1 MQQQNFQNAIEE
13 NVPEDPA
20 GLLLLWYFLVII
32 YGFVLFPIQFTL
44 LEIGFFPRTRARYQ
58 NREWR
63 GNEGSLYISLFLHC
77 IR

>member
-32 YGFVLFPIQFTL
+32 YGFVLFPLQFTL
-44 LEIGFFPRTRARYQ
+44 LEIGFFPHTRARY
-58 NREWR
+58 
-63 GNEGSLYISLFLHC
+63 
-77 IR
+77 